1 MADNPMDLLKE
12 EMESDEIYQRV
23 NAIHRTKIIS
33 SIIGF
38 DGIKN

>member
-1 MADNPMDLLKE
+1 MADTPIELLKE
-12 EMESDEIYQRV
+12 EMESDEIYQKV
-23 NAIHRTKIIS
+23 NAIHRTKIIA